1 MDSLKL
7 EIRELIIAALD
18 LEDLAPQDIGD
29 DLPLFGPEGL
39 GLDSI
44 DALEL
49 GVALRKKY
57 ALQLDAKQADNRQHF
72 RSVSTLADLVRRHQ
86 ESQSART

>member
-7 EIRELIIAALD
+7 EIRELIVAALD
-18 LEDLAPQDIGD
+18 LEDIRPQDIND
-29 DLPLFGPEGL
+29 EQPLFGPDGL

-57 ALQLDAKQADNRQHF
+57 ALQLDANNADTRQHF
-72 RSVSTLADLVRRHQ
+72 RTVSTLAEMVRLHQ
-86 ESQSART
+86 GAQAVRP